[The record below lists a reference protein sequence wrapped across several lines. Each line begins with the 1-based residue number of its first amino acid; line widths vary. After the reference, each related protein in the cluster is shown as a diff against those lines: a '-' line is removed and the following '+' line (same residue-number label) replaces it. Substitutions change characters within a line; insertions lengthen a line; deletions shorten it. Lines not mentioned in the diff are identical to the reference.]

1 MAATS
6 SVFNN
11 RPLMTLAFGHFSV
24 DMFGGLL
31 PVLYPLLTDQYNLDL
46 KTVGFVAL
54 AYSGASSLSQPA
66 FGLLADRIGTRMT
79 GLALVWSAVLFATV
93 GFAPTFPMLI
103 VLAALA
109 GLGSGAFHP
118 FGAISANAVIDKASR
133 NEAMSI
139 YSGGGI
145 LGGSLGP
152 IIGVGVFGWLGMRGT
167 AVMLVPGLLV
177 AAFLIVSMREHNV
190 PGRSRGAAK
199 ALAPAVPW
207 GIIGIIVATQMLRLF
222 PTIGIQ
228 NFIPLWY
235 RDMGYGPAFYG
246 AMASTLMFSMAFGNM
261 GTGRLADR
269 YGRRTVILVTTLLSI
284 PAVLGLAQWPGVPGF
299 FFAAT
304 LGLLA
309 AATVPLL
316 LVMAQQLM
324 VGQAGLASGA
334 ILGLGF
340 VAGAIGAPVFGA
352 IADSI
357 GTQNAVRT
365 QAIALLVAACAAWFL
380 PTERRLAAL
389 TDDAGDSR

>member
-1 MAATS
+1 MASTQ
-6 SVFNN
+6 SVFRNK
-11 RPLMTLAFGHFSV
+11 PLMTLAAGHFSV

-31 PVLYPLLTDQYNLDL
+31 PVLYPLLTDRFDLDL

-66 FGLLADRIGTRMT
+66 FGLLADRIGTRLT
-79 GLALVWSAVLFATV
+79 GLALVWSAVFFTTI
-93 GFAPTFPMLI
+93 GFAPNFPML
-103 VLAALA
+103 VALAAIA

-118 FGAISANAVIDKASR
+118 FGAISANAVIDKANR

-152 IIGVGVFGWLGMRGT
+152 IIGVVIFATFGIRGT
-167 AVMLVPGLLV
+167 AAMLVPGLLA
-177 AAFLIVSMREHNV
+177 AAFLMVNMRAHNV
-190 PGRSRGAAK
+190 PGRNKSLAGAV
-199 ALAPAVPW
+199 APAVPW
-207 GIIGIIVATQMLRLF
+207 AIIGIIVATQMLRLF
-222 PTIGIQ
+222 PTLGIQ

-235 RDMGYGPAFYG
+235 RDLGYGPAFYG
-246 AMASTLMFSMAFGNM
+246 ALASTLMFAMAFGNM

-269 YGRRTVILVTTLLSI
+269 YGRRRVILTTTVLSI
-284 PAVLGLAQWPGVPGF
+284 PAVLGLAQWPGIPGF
-299 FFAAT
+299 FFAAMI
-304 LGLLA
+304 GLLA

-324 VGQAGLASGA
+324 SGQAGLASGA

-365 QAIALLVAACAAWFL
+365 QAVMLMVAAAAAWFL
-380 PTERRLAAL
+380 PEEHEIADL
-389 TDDAGDSR
+389 TSG

>member
-1 MAATS
+1 MAAAQS
-6 SVFNN
+6 IFRNK
-11 RPLMTLAFGHFSV
+11 PLMTLAVGHFSV

-31 PVLYPLLTDQYNLDL
+31 PVLYPLLTDRFDLDL

-66 FGLLADRIGTRMT
+66 FGLLADRIGTRLT
-79 GLALVWSAVLFATV
+79 GLALVWSAVFFTSI
-93 GFAPTFPMLI
+93 GFAPNFTMLV
-103 VLAALA
+103 VLAAIA

-118 FGAISANAVIDKASR
+118 FGAISANAVIDKANR

-152 IIGVGVFGWLGMRGT
+152 IIGVVVFATFGMRGT
-167 AVMLVPGLLV
+167 AVMLIPGLM
-177 AAFLIVSMREHNV
+177 AAVFLMVNMRAHNV
-190 PGRSRGAAK
+190 PGRNSAITGSV
-199 ALAPAVPW
+199 LPAVPW
-207 GIIGIIVATQMLRLF
+207 AIIGIIVATQMLRLF
-222 PTIGIQ
+222 PTLGIQ

-235 RDMGYGPAFYG
+235 RDLGYGPAFYG
-246 AMASTLMFSMAFGNM
+246 PLASTLMFAMAFGNM

-269 YGRRTVILVTTLLSI
+269 YGRRRVILMTTLLSV

-299 FFAAT
+299 FFAAMI
-304 LGLLA
+304 GLLA

-324 VGQAGLASGA
+324 SGRAGLASGA

-365 QAIALLVAACAAWFL
+365 QAVLLLVAAVAAWFL
-380 PTERRLAAL
+380 PEEHEIAEL
-389 TDDAGDSR
+389 TSG

>member
-6 SVFNN
+6 SVFRNK
-11 RPLMTLAFGHFSV
+11 PLMTLAVGHFSV

-31 PVLYPLLTDQYNLDL
+31 PVLYPLLTDQFDLDL

-66 FGLLADRIGTRMT
+66 FGLLADRIGTRLT
-79 GLALVWSAVLFATV
+79 GLALVWSGVLFATV
-93 GFAPTFPMLI
+93 GFASSFWLLVT
-103 VLAALA
+103 LAALA

-118 FGAISANAVIDKASR
+118 FGAISANAVIDKANR

-152 IIGVGVFGWLGMRGT
+152 LIGVGLFGAFGTRGT
-167 AVMLVPGLLV
+167 AAMLLPALAV
-177 AAFLIVSMREHNV
+177 AAFLMYSMREHNV
-190 PGRSRGAAK
+190 PGRGK
-199 ALAPAVPW
+199 KTVDALAPAVPW
-207 GIIGIIVATQMLRLF
+207 AVIGIIVATQMLRLF

-235 RDMGYGPAFYG
+235 DDLGYSPAFYG
-246 AMASTLMFSMAFGNM
+246 ALASTLMFAMAFGNM
-261 GTGRLADR
+261 GTGRLADK
-269 YGRRTVILVTTLLSI
+269 YGRRNVILWTTLLSI

-299 FFAAT
+299 FFAAV

-365 QAIALLVAACAAWFL
+365 QVFMLLIAAVAAWYL
-380 PTERRLAAL
+380 PSEARVREL
-389 TDDAGDSR
+389 AGDS

>member
-1 MAATS
+1 MSATN
-6 SVFNN
+6 SVFRNK
-11 RPLMTLAFGHFSV
+11 PLMTLAFGHFSV

-31 PVLYPLLTDQYNLDL
+31 PVLYPILTDTYDLDL

-66 FGLLADRIGTRMT
+66 FGMLADRIGTRLT
-79 GLALVWSAVLFATV
+79 GLALVWSAVLFATI
-93 GFAPTFPMLI
+93 GFAPSFPMLT

-118 FGAISANAVIDKASR
+118 FGAISANAVIDSESR

-139 YSGGGI
+139 YSGAGI

-152 IIGVGVFGWLGMRGT
+152 LIGVGLFAAFGMRGT
-167 AVMLVPGLLV
+167 AVMLVPGV
-177 AAFLIVSMREHNV
+177 AVAVFLMMQMRHRNV
-190 PGRSRGAAK
+190 PGRNRNAAN
-199 ALAPAVPW
+199 AVARAVPW
-207 GIIGIIVATQMLRLF
+207 TVVGIIIGTQMLRLF
-222 PTIGIQ
+222 PTLGLQ

-235 RDMGYGPAFYG
+235 DEMGYGAAFYG
-246 AMASTLMFSMAFGNM
+246 AMASTLMFGMAFGNI
-261 GTGRLADR
+261 GTGKLADR
-269 YGRRTVILVTTLLSI
+269 YGRRNVILGTTLLTI
-284 PAVLGLAQWPGVPGF
+284 PAVLGFAQWPGYAGF
-299 FFAAT
+299 VFAAII
-304 LGLLA
+304 GLLA

-324 VGQAGLASGA
+324 KGQAGLASGA

-365 QAIALLVAACAAWFL
+365 QALFLIVAAAAAWFL
-380 PTERRLAAL
+380 PSERRIADL
-389 TDDAGDSR
+389 TGENR

>member
-1 MAATS
+1 MN
-6 SVFNN
+6 SVFRNK
-11 RPLMTLAFGHFSV
+11 PLMTLALGHFSV

-31 PVLYPLLTDQYNLDL
+31 PVLYPLLTDKYDLDL

-66 FGLLADRIGTRMT
+66 FGLLADRIGTRFT
-79 GLALVWSAVLFATV
+79 GLALVWSAVFFTTI
-93 GFAPTFPMLI
+93 GFAPSFEMLI
-103 VLAALA
+103 LLAAIA

-118 FGAISANAVIDKASR
+118 FGAISANAVMDKANR

-145 LGGSLGP
+145 LGSSLGP
-152 IIGVGVFGWLGMRGT
+152 LIGVGLFAVFGTRGT
-167 AVMLVPGLLV
+167 AAMLIPGILV
-177 AAFLIVSMREHNV
+177 AVFLVSSMRAHNV
-190 PGRSRGAAK
+190 PGRN
-199 ALAPAVPW
+199 ALVDAVAPAVPW
-207 GIIGIIVATQMLRLF
+207 AVIGVIVATQMLRLF
-222 PTIGIQ
+222 PTLGIQ

-246 AMASTLMFSMAFGNM
+246 ALASTLMFAMAFGNM

-269 YGRRTVILVTTLLSI
+269 YGRRTVILATTLLSI
-284 PAVLGLAQWPGVPGF
+284 PAVLGLAQWPGIPGF
-299 FFAAT
+299 FFAAAI
-304 LGLLA
+304 GLLA

-324 VGQAGLASGA
+324 SGRAGLASGA

-365 QAIALLVAACAAWFL
+365 QAFALLMAAAAAWFL
-380 PTERRLAAL
+380 PTEANIRALAD
-389 TDDAGDSR
+389 TDEP

>member
-1 MAATS
+1 MSATS
-6 SVFNN
+6 SIFRNKQ
-11 RPLMTLAFGHFSV
+11 LMTLAFGHFSV

-31 PVLYPLLTDQYNLDL
+31 PVLYPLLTDQFDLDL

-66 FGLLADRIGTRMT
+66 FGLLADRIGTRLT
-79 GLALVWSAVLFATV
+79 GLALIWSGVLFATV
-93 GFAPTFPMLI
+93 GFAPSFWLLVT
-103 VLAALA
+103 LAALA

-152 IIGVGVFGWLGMRGT
+152 IIGVVIFGLFGTRGT
-167 AVMLVPGLLV
+167 AVMLVPAVLV
-177 AAFLIVSMREHNV
+177 ALFLMRSMRDHNV
-190 PGRSRGAAK
+190 PGRGRK
-199 ALAPAVPW
+199 AMDAMAPAVPW
-207 GIIGIIVATQMLRLF
+207 AIIGIIVATQMLRLF

-235 RDMGYGPAFYG
+235 DSMGYGPAFYG
-246 AMASTLMFSMAFGNM
+246 ALASTLMFAMAFGNM

-269 YGRRTVILVTTLLSI
+269 HGRRNVILWTTLLSI

-299 FFAAT
+299 IFAAI

-334 ILGLGF
+334 VLGLGF

-357 GTQNAVRT
+357 GTQNAIRT
-365 QAIALLVAACAAWFL
+365 QAIMLVIAAGAAWFL
-380 PTERRLAAL
+380 PSEARIRELAKE
-389 TDDAGDSR
+389 

>member
-1 MAATS
+1 MN
-6 SVFNN
+6 SVFRNK
-11 RPLMTLAFGHFSV
+11 PLMTLALGHFTV

-31 PVLYPLLTDQYNLDL
+31 PVLYPLLTDKFDLDL

-66 FGLLADRIGTRMT
+66 FGMLADRIGTRFT
-79 GLALVWSAVLFATV
+79 GLALVWSAVFFTTI
-93 GFAPTFPMLI
+93 GFAPSFELL
-103 VLAALA
+103 VLLAAIA

-118 FGAISANAVIDKASR
+118 FGAISANAVIDKANR

-145 LGGSLGP
+145 LGSSLGP
-152 IIGVGVFGWLGMRGT
+152 LIGVGLFAAFGTRGT
-167 AVMLVPGLLV
+167 AAMLIPGILV
-177 AAFLIVSMREHNV
+177 AIFLVVNMRAHNV
-190 PGRSRGAAK
+190 PGRN
-199 ALAPAVPW
+199 ALVNAVAPAVPW
-207 GIIGIIVATQMLRLF
+207 AVIGVIVATQMLRLF
-222 PTIGIQ
+222 PTLGIQ

-235 RDMGYGPAFYG
+235 RDMGYGPGFYG
-246 AMASTLMFSMAFGNM
+246 ALASTLLFAMAFGNM

-269 YGRRTVILVTTLLSI
+269 YGRRTVILATTVLSI

-299 FFAAT
+299 FFAAAI
-304 LGLLA
+304 GLLA

-324 VGQAGLASGA
+324 SGQAGLASGA

-365 QAIALLVAACAAWFL
+365 QAVALLAAAVAAWFL
-380 PTERRLAAL
+380 PTEARIREL
-389 TDDAGDSR
+389 TGADNE

>member
-1 MAATS
+1 MAAAQS
-6 SVFNN
+6 IFRNK
-11 RPLMTLAFGHFSV
+11 PLMTLAVGHFSV

-31 PVLYPLLTDQYNLDL
+31 PVLYPLLTDRFDLDL

-66 FGLLADRIGTRMT
+66 FGLLADRIGTRLT
-79 GLALVWSAVLFATV
+79 GLALVWSAVFFTSI
-93 GFAPTFPMLI
+93 GFAPNFTMLV
-103 VLAALA
+103 VLAAIA

-118 FGAISANAVIDKASR
+118 FGAISANAVIDKANR

-152 IIGVGVFGWLGMRGT
+152 IIGVVVFATFGMRGT
-167 AVMLVPGLLV
+167 AVMLIPGLM
-177 AAFLIVSMREHNV
+177 AAVFLMVNMRAHNV
-190 PGRSRGAAK
+190 PGRNSAITGSV
-199 ALAPAVPW
+199 LPAVPW
-207 GIIGIIVATQMLRLF
+207 AIIGIIVATQMLRLF
-222 PTIGIQ
+222 PTLGIQ

-235 RDMGYGPAFYG
+235 RDLGYGPAFYG
-246 AMASTLMFSMAFGNM
+246 PLASTLMFAMAFGNM

-269 YGRRTVILVTTLLSI
+269 YGRRRVILMTTLLSV

-299 FFAAT
+299 LFAAMI
-304 LGLLA
+304 GLLA

-324 VGQAGLASGA
+324 SGRAGLASGA

-365 QAIALLVAACAAWFL
+365 QAVLLLVAAVAAWFL
-380 PTERRLAAL
+380 PEEHEIAEL
-389 TDDAGDSR
+389 TSG

>member
-6 SVFNN
+6 SVFRN
-11 RPLMTLAFGHFSV
+11 RPLMTLALGHFSV

-31 PVLYPLLTDQYNLDL
+31 PVLYPLLTDQFDLDL
-46 KTVGFVAL
+46 KTVGLVAL

-66 FGLLADRIGTRMT
+66 FGLLADRTGTRLT
-79 GLALVWSAVLFATV
+79 GLALVWSSVLFATV
-93 GFAPTFPMLI
+93 GFAPTFLMLI
-103 VLAALA
+103 ALAALA

-118 FGAISANAVIDKASR
+118 FGAISANAVIDKANR

-152 IIGVGVFGWLGMRGT
+152 LIGVAIFGFFGMKGT
-167 AVMLVPGLLV
+167 AVMLIPGVLV
-177 AAFLIVSMREHNV
+177 ALFLMRSMRDHNV
-190 PGRSRGAAK
+190 PGRNRSATDTITQ
-199 ALAPAVPW
+199 AVPW
-207 GIIGIIVATQMLRLF
+207 AIIGIIVATQMLRLF

-235 RDMGYGPAFYG
+235 RDLGYGPAFYG
-246 AMASTLMFSMAFGNM
+246 ALASTLMFAMAFGNM

-269 YGRRTVILVTTLLSI
+269 YGRRNVILWTTLLSI
-284 PAVLGLAQWPGVPGF
+284 PAVLGLAQWPGIPGF
-299 FFAAT
+299 FFASVI
-304 LGLLA
+304 GLLA

-352 IADSI
+352 IADSF
-357 GTQNAVRT
+357 GTQNAVRS
-365 QAIALLVAACAAWFL
+365 QAMMLVIAAIAAWML
-380 PTERRLAAL
+380 PTE
-389 TDDAGDSR
+389 SRIKELVAED

>member
-1 MAATS
+1 MAATG
-6 SVFNN
+6 SVFRNK
-11 RPLMTLAFGHFSV
+11 PLMTLAFGHFSV

-31 PVLYPLLTDQYNLDL
+31 PVLYPLLTNQFDLDL
-46 KTVGFVAL
+46 RTVGFVAL

-66 FGLLADRIGTRMT
+66 FGLLADRIGTRLT
-79 GLALVWSAVLFATV
+79 GLALVWSAVLFSTI
-93 GFAPTFPMLI
+93 GFAPTFPMI
-103 VLAALA
+103 VALAALA

-118 FGAISANAVIDKASR
+118 FGAISANAVINKSSR

-145 LGGSLGP
+145 LGSSLGP
-152 IIGVGVFGWLGMRGT
+152 LIGVAIFGLFGTRGT
-167 AVMLVPGLLV
+167 AVMLVPGILV
-177 AAFLIVSMREHNV
+177 AIFLMISMRNHNV
-190 PGRSRGAAK
+190 PGRGKRAVDAIV
-199 ALAPAVPW
+199 PAVPW
-207 GIIGIIVATQMLRLF
+207 AVIGIIVAPQMLRLF

-235 RDMGYGPAFYG
+235 DSMGYSAAFYG
-246 AMASTLMFSMAFGNM
+246 PLASVLMFGMAFGNL
-261 GTGRLADR
+261 GTGRLADK
-269 YGRRTVILVTTLLSI
+269 YGRRNMILWTTLLSI
-284 PAVLGLAQWPGVPGF
+284 PAVLGLAQWPGIPGF
-299 FFAAT
+299 FFAAI

-324 VGQAGLASGA
+324 AGQAGLASGA

-352 IADSI
+352 IADSF

-365 QAIALLVAACAAWFL
+365 QAVVLVVAAVAAWML
-380 PTERRLAAL
+380 PTESRIRELA
-389 TDDAGDSR
+389 GEN